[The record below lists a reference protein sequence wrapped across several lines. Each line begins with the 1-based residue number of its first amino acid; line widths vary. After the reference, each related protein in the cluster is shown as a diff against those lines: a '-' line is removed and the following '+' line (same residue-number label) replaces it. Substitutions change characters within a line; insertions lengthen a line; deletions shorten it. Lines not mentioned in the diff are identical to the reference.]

1 MSSTDLCSLSI
12 SEASGLIARK
22 EIASTELLAAHLRRI
37 EKIDGKLNSFVTMI
51 DSAAD
56 AARSA
61 EAEIQRGDY
70 RGPLHGI
77 PIALKDL
84 FATKGVR
91 TAAGSR
97 VMRDCIP
104 DTDSTVA
111 QRFKEAGADPRLRG
125 RM

>member
-1 MSSTDLCSLSI
+1 
-12 SEASGLIARK
+12 
-22 EIASTELLAAHLRRI
+22 
-37 EKIDGKLNSFVTMI
+37 MI
-51 DSAAD
+51 DAAAA

-84 FATKGVR
+84 FATKRVR